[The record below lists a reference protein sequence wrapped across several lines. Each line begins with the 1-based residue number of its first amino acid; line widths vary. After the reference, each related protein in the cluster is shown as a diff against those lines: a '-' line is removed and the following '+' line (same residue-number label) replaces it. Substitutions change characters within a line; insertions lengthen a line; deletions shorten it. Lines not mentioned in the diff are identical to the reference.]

1 MCVCVSLCVCVS
13 VRVLAEMLEFRGFL
27 RMVAL
32 LFIVLCLVRVVAG
45 LRAFAP
51 NLSGLGLRVEGL
63 GLGFRV

>member
-1 MCVCVSLCVCVS
+1 MFVFVCVF

-32 LFIVLCLVRVVAG
+32 LFIVLCLVRVVAA

-51 NLSGLGLRVEGL
+51 NLSGLG
-63 GLGFRV
+63 FRV